1 MSQKRTLFEKI
12 WSRHVAVD
20 YGASTLLYIDKHL
33 VNEVTSPQAFDGL
46 RAASRALWSP
56 ASVIA
61 TADHNIPTAN
71 RRAGMHDEIA
81 AQQLRALERNCAEFS
96 LNYFPLDDV
105 RQGILHVVAPELG
118 DTLPGTT
125 IACGDSHTTTHGA
138 FAALAFGVGTSD
150 IEQVL
155 ATQSI
160 TLTKPRSLR
169 VEITGTLPPGVYAKD
184 VALGLLREFGT
195 DCATGY
201 VLEFTGEAVRAMSM
215 EARMTLCNMA
225 TEAGARAGL
234 IAVDQV
240 TIDYLRGRPHA
251 PAGREWEAAVDYWRT
266 LCSDED
272 AVHDKVLRFDVG
284 ALSPQVSWG
293 TTPAMSVGIDGA
305 VPALDSYAD
314 GDARKAA
321 QRALQ
326 YMGLEEGTPIRA
338 LKLDKIFIGS
348 CTNARIED
356 LRVVAQVVR
365 HKRVASSIVQAL
377 IVPGSGSVKRQA
389 EAEGLDRVFIDAGFE
404 WRDAGCSMCLGMNND
419 ALAAGERCASTSNRN
434 FEGRQGYGGRSHLV
448 SPAVAAASAVA
459 GHFALPGEI

>member
-1 MSQKRTLFEKI
+1 MPQKHTLFEKI
-12 WSRHVAVD
+12 WSRHAAVD
-20 YGASTLLYIDKHL
+20 HGASTLLYIDKHL

-46 RAASRALWSP
+46 RGAGRALWAP
-56 ASVIA
+56 ESVIA

-71 RRAGMHDEIA
+71 RKAGMHDEIA
-81 AQQLRALERNCAEFS
+81 AQQLHALEKNCAEFS
-96 LNYFPLDDV
+96 LSYFPLDDV

-160 TLTKPRSLR
+160 TLAKPRSMS
-169 VEITGTLPPGVYAKD
+169 VEITGKLPPGVYAKD
-184 VALGLLREFGT
+184 VALGFLREFGT
-195 DCATGY
+195 DCATGH
-201 VLEFTGEAVRAMSM
+201 VLEFTGEAVAAMSM

-234 IAVDQV
+234 ITVDQV

-251 PAGREWEAAVDYWRT
+251 PTGHDWDAAVEYWRT
-266 LCSDED
+266 LRSDAG
-272 AVHDKVLRFDVG
+272 AVHDKALRFDVG
-284 ALSPQVSWG
+284 ALSPQVTWG
-293 TTPAMSVGIDGA
+293 TTPAMTVGIDDA
-305 VPALDSYAD
+305 VPSLDSYRD
-314 GDARKAA
+314 SDARKAA
-321 QRALQ
+321 QRALE
-326 YMGLEEGTPIRA
+326 YMGIEAGTPMRA
-338 LKLDKIFIGS
+338 LALDKIFIGS

-356 LRVVAQVVR
+356 LRVAAQVVR
-365 HKRVASSIVQAL
+365 GKRVARSVRQAL
-377 IVPGSGSVKRQA
+377 VVPGSGSVKRQA
-389 EAEGLDRVFIDAGFE
+389 EAEGLDRIFIDAGFE

-419 ALAAGERCASTSNRN
+419 ALAPGERCASTSNRN

-448 SPAVAAASAVA
+448 SPALAAASAVA